1 MHYASYVVEI
11 VTGLVTLLL
20 IAAAVL
26 TITKRIKLPFT
37 VILVLVGISLSM
49 LTDYSP
55 FLFSL
60 LHEIEFTPDVFLFIF
75 LPTLLFE
82 SAFNLDVKLLRQNLT
97 PVLMMAIPGLLIS
110 TFIIGLIIAWA
121 TSIPLPAALLLG
133 AILSA
138 TDPVAVVAIFRKLGA
153 PKRLTTLVE
162 GESLFNDASAIVLAR
177 LLVGILIAG
186 VFTFDTAIQG
196 AVDIFVLFT
205 GGFVS
210 GWLLGLF
217 SAYLLGKVESDPFIE
232 ITLTTV
238 VAYASFLFAEEV
250 LHVSGVMATVGAGLV
265 LGSWGR
271 VKISSSVRIYLEHFW
286 EYMAF
291 VANALIFLMVGLKV
305 DLSALW
311 NSLDLL
317 VWVILA
323 MLVARAVIVYG
334 LMSLIG
340 RLPSA
345 ENVDSSYKNVIFWGG
360 LRGAVGI
367 AIVFSLPEFEYT
379 ETFTALVI
387 GAVLFTL
394 IVQGLT
400 IQPLVKWLGLTRKT
414 AADQLTKIEVSLDGK
429 LEAKDRVSSLVES
442 GIFSN
447 KVTYRLQT
455 ECENQIKELKDNFED
470 IRNNQLSHDMEL
482 KFLYLRAL
490 VEEKSKYVDMFDKG
504 YIGEAVFREQF
515 VTVSMQIDA
524 IRSNENFEHIRSH
537 TIGGT
542 IERTIIRLIHNITFL
557 SHWKERLQLNQ
568 IARIYERL
576 WALYNGSN
584 HVLECLNHFTEL
596 GIIRAEVLDIVRE
609 KYSNWH
615 QQTAEQLDKF
625 SEHYPEFISATQERM
640 CRRLAYSTED
650 EYTQLKFMYGI
661 LPDDLANEIH
671 TDYLEKIHL
680 LRGLE
685 VTKLQVDP
693 EQLLRGIQFFE
704 SLQEDEIQ
712 YLTQNMIHSVYS
724 RNDMIIQQ
732 GSNNESLFLVARGVV
747 RITRLDEQSYEH
759 NLATLL
765 AGDVFGELA
774 FLHKRAHTKSA
785 YAVTSCTL
793 YELKKDILL
802 PVIKNHPK
810 IAEALLSN
818 DVKNYRDLDLDK

>member
-11 VTGLVTLLL
+11 VTGLMALLL
-20 IAAAVL
+20 IAAVVL
-26 TITKRIKLPFT
+26 SMSKRIKLPFT
-37 VILVLVGISLSM
+37 VVLVLVGISLSM

-60 LHEIEFTPDVFLFIF
+60 LHEIEITPDVFLFIF

-97 PVLMMAIPGLLIS
+97 PVLMMAIPGVLIS
-110 TFIIGLIIAWA
+110 TLIIGFIIAWA
-121 TSIPLPAALLLG
+121 TSLPLPAALLLG

-177 LLVGILIAG
+177 LLAGILIAG
-186 VFTFDTAIQG
+186 AFTFDTAIQG
-196 AVDIFVLFT
+196 AVDIVVLFT
-205 GGFVS
+205 GGFIT
-210 GWLLGLF
+210 GWLMGLF

-271 VKISSSVRIYLEHFW
+271 IKISSSVRIYLEHFW

-317 VWVILA
+317 VWVIFA
-323 MLVARAVIVYG
+323 MLVSRAVIVYG

-345 ENVDSSYKNVIFWGG
+345 EYVNNSYKNVIFWGG
-360 LRGAVGI
+360 MRGAVGI

-379 ETFTALVI
+379 ETFTVLVI

-400 IQPLVKWLGLTRKT
+400 MQPLVKWLGLARKS

-429 LEAKDRVSSLVES
+429 LEAKERVSALADS

-455 ECENQIKELKDNFED
+455 ECENQIKELKKNFKN

-482 KFLYLRAL
+482 KFLYLRVL
-490 VEEKSKYVDMFDKG
+490 VEEKSKYVEMFNKG

-524 IRSNENFEHIRSH
+524 IRSDENFEHIRID
-537 TIGGT
+537 TISASF
-542 IERTIIRLIHNITFL
+542 ERFIIRLIKNITLF
-557 SHWKERLQLNQ
+557 SHWKESLQLNQ

-576 WALYNGSN
+576 WAQYNGSN
-584 HVLECLNHFTEL
+584 HVIKCLDHFTEIK
-596 GIIRAEVLDIVRE
+596 IIRSEVLDIVRE
-609 KYSNWH
+609 KYRNWH
-615 QQTAEQLDKF
+615 QQTAEQLDNF
-625 SEHYPEFISATQERM
+625 SERYPEFILATQERM

-650 EYTQLKFMYGI
+650 EYTQLKFMYGT

-671 TDYLEKIHL
+671 AGYLEKIRL

-685 VTKLQVDP
+685 VAKLQVDP
-693 EQLLRGIQFFE
+693 EQLLQDIVFFKD
-704 SLQEDEIQ
+704 LDEEEVK
-712 YLTQNMIHSVYS
+712 YLAQNMIHGVYS
-724 RNDMIIQQ
+724 RDDNIIQQ
-732 GSNNESLFLVARGVV
+732 GSNNESLFIVARGVV
-747 RITRLDEQSYEH
+747 RITAVDEQGH
-759 NLATLL
+759 QRNLATLL
-765 AGDVFGELA
+765 AGDVFGELT

-793 YELKKDILL
+793 YELKRDHLL
-802 PVIKNHPK
+802 PVIKKHPE
-810 IAEALLSN
+810 IADALLSN
-818 DVKNYRDLDLDK
+818 NKRNYTSE